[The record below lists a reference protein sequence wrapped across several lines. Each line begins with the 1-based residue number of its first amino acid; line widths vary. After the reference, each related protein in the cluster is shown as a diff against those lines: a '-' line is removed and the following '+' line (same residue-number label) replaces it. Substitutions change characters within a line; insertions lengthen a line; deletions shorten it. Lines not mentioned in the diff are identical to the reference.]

1 MTAAK
6 QLSLVR
12 DVLDKQLLD
21 RQRNPMGRVD
31 GIILALGSSTTP
43 PRVTQIEVGITT
55 LARRVHPRLAEW
67 CRAIGKKSGLRRGR
81 PVRIAWAKVESI
93 EKELKLD
100 LTAEHSE
107 LLVRER
113 WLRDHVI
120 RHIPGGARKPS
131 LVRQ

>member
-12 DVLDKQLLD
+12 DVLDKQLFD
-21 RQRNPMGRVD
+21 RERNPVGRVD

-43 PRVTQIEVGITT
+43 PHVTQIEVGITT

-67 CRAIGKKSGLRRGR
+67 CRAIGQKWGLRRGR
-81 PVRIAWAKVESI
+81 SVRIAWAKVESI

-100 LTAEHSE
+100 LTGEHSE
-107 LLVRER
+107 LLVWER
-113 WLRDHVI
+113 WVRDHVI
-120 RHIPGGARKPS
+120 RRIPGGAPRP
-131 LVRQ
+131 